1 MKEDRRNKQEETDI
15 LMYTMLMTQFLLS
28 LPINI
33 ESDLNNVNFY
43 KIINSKD
50 PIVFINGY
58 KYNKVLYIMKILEKL
73 LLYYISLKVQVMNS
87 NSSKS
92 YIAIENNVLK
102 AKKIEKNKQY
112 KEHEVLQIIERNK
125 KIIEKNNKV
134 LFIKN
139 KKIYDNGRKV
149 LVDKKEEKKAIS
161 EKKQQ
166 EDVYNNDKELFL
178 TY

>member
-1 MKEDRRNKQEETDI
+1 
-15 LMYTMLMTQFLLS
+15 MTQFLLS

-43 KIINSKD
+43 KIINSKG

-73 LLYYISLKVQVMNS
+73 LLYHISLKVQVMNS

-92 YIAIENNVLK
+92 YIAIENKVLK

>member
-1 MKEDRRNKQEETDI
+1 
-15 LMYTMLMTQFLLS
+15 MYTMLMTQFLLS

-43 KIINSKD
+43 KIINSKG

-92 YIAIENNVLK
+92 YIAIENKVLK

-112 KEHEVLQIIERNK
+112 KEHEVLLQIIERNK

>member
-1 MKEDRRNKQEETDI
+1 
-15 LMYTMLMTQFLLS
+15 MYTMLMTQFLLS

-43 KIINSKD
+43 KIINSKG

-92 YIAIENNVLK
+92 YIAIENKVLK

-112 KEHEVLQIIERNK
+112 KEHEVLQIIERHK

>member
-1 MKEDRRNKQEETDI
+1 MNTSVYQKNTINNCIEENEHNNKKICDKVEKELNIVKEKNIYLTKEYEALLSQPDNTKKVSHIIYKRIKK
-15 LMYTMLMTQFLLS
+15 FLLS

-43 KIINSKD
+43 KIINSKG

-73 LLYYISLKVQVMNS
+73 LLYYISLKAQVMNS

-92 YIAIENNVLK
+92 YIAIENKVLK

-125 KIIEKNNKV
+125 KIIEN
-134 LFIKN
+134 L
-139 KKIYDNGRKV
+139 
-149 LVDKKEEKKAIS
+149 
-161 EKKQQ
+161 
-166 EDVYNNDKELFL
+166 
-178 TY
+178 

>member
-1 MKEDRRNKQEETDI
+1 
-15 LMYTMLMTQFLLS
+15 
-28 LPINI
+28 
-33 ESDLNNVNFY
+33 
-43 KIINSKD
+43 
-50 PIVFINGY
+50 
-58 KYNKVLYIMKILEKL
+58 MKILEKL

-92 YIAIENNVLK
+92 YVAIENKVLK

-112 KEHEVLQIIERNK
+112 KEHKVLQIIERNK

-134 LFIKN
+134 LFIQN

-149 LVDKKEEKKAIS
+149 LLVDKKEEKKAIS

>member
-43 KIINSKD
+43 KIINSKG

-92 YIAIENNVLK
+92 YIAIENKVLK

-134 LFIKN
+134 LFIQN

>member
-1 MKEDRRNKQEETDI
+1 
-15 LMYTMLMTQFLLS
+15 MYTMLMTQFLLS

-43 KIINSKD
+43 KIINSKG

-92 YIAIENNVLK
+92 YIAIENKVLK

-149 LVDKKEEKKAIS
+149 
-161 EKKQQ
+161 
-166 EDVYNNDKELFL
+166 
-178 TY
+178 

>member
-1 MKEDRRNKQEETDI
+1 MSHIIYKRIKK
-15 LMYTMLMTQFLLS
+15 FLLS

-43 KIINSKD
+43 KIINSKG

-92 YIAIENNVLK
+92 YIAIENKVLK